1 MAGLFEDAVRIVVTA
16 QDGAKATYEPGMFGR
31 MKATFTDGDVCQ
43 VEDPD
48 GGFVLID
55 ITTGSPHDGWTAHLR
70 SQ

>member
-31 MKATFTDGDVCQ
+31 MKATFADGDVCHVQ
-43 VEDPD
+43 DPD
-48 GGFVLID
+48 GGFVIID
-55 ITTGSPHDGWTAHLR
+55 IETGSPDDRWIAHLR